1 MKIEMPKFVNWFSL
15 LLLAVSLFTFTAC
28 GEGEAGEGAD
38 NGNTFVDDTVST
50 EDVEEPAEDKQKRPS
65 PPAVASATIGSSA
78 VSINYSMPSVK
89 DRTIWGE
96 LVPYGSV
103 WRTGANEAT
112 VFEADKAVTING
124 QTLPAGK
131 YGLFSI
137 PAEGGK
143 WTIIFNSIW
152 DQWGAYNYDDSKDVL
167 RVEATTAD
175 LDEVVEKL
183 TFAIAEEGQV
193 TLSWGKLAASFT
205 VAAE

>member
-15 LLLAVSLFTFTAC
+15 LLLTVSLFTFTAC
-28 GEGEAGEGAD
+28 GEGKADDGAD
-38 NGNTFVDDTVST
+38 SGNTFVDDTVST
-50 EDVEEPAEDKQKRPS
+50 DEVEEPAEDKQKRPS
-65 PPAVASATIGSSA
+65 PPAEASATIGSA
-78 VSINYSMPSVK
+78 TVRIDYSMPSVK
-89 DRTIWGE
+89 GRTIWGE

-112 VFEADKAVTING
+112 VFEVDKAVTING
-124 QTLPAGK
+124 KTLPAGK

-152 DQWGAYNYDDSKDVL
+152 DQWGAYNYDESKDAL
-167 RVEATTAD
+167 RVEATTAN

-183 TFAIAEEGQV
+183 TFAIADGGQV